1 VNPHRSRVA
10 AVFGEQQGSGY
21 LLGPRLVLTAGHVV
35 RAYGFAEVI
44 VFGGVGKVHCKVAWR
59 RKDAD
64 CDAALLAA
72 SADIVPADVSAGFAP
87 LPWGELIRLD
97 TQENCQA
104 IGFPLVQRDERGNLD
119 SEQLTGR
126 VKPGS
131 AILVG
136 RYVLEGSGPPPQMPG
151 TISPWAG
158 MSGAGLF
165 CQGALIGVV
174 ATAPTHWSHG
184 RVEAVPV
191 RVIADDPTFQ
201 RALARHGGTEVTVTA
216 LDELSDPERADR
228 DFEVGYRRY
237 VANRFG
243 KIETLGHA
251 SDLGRIV
258 WPLDTAFLALELAAT
273 TPHNGG
279 PATDGAPGKR
289 IHAAL
294 EGRTRILL
302 QGAAGCGKTT
312 LMHWLAVRV
321 AQGDLPRE
329 LDALQGRVPFVI
341 PLRTLTSSQGVPRLE
356 HLLEE
361 LDYPA
366 VGSQPHQWLTRLLE
380 QGRGLLL
387 VDGIDEVHHDLRPR
401 VRSWLEGLIDLYPTT
416 AVVVTSR
423 PSAVPYD
430 WLAGYGFSAFSVL
443 PMSPADVG
451 TFIDRWFT
459 ALQES
464 DDLRAD
470 WLSSHSSTTELR
482 SALST
487 HPSLMEMAASPRLC
501 ALICALWLLQERFD
515 AQPPLPLDALQLHYA
530 TFDMMARRTAVQ
542 LRLYG
547 RDRPRGLRGTE
558 GVDLDLE
565 LQIHVLQAL
574 AMWMLFNGAAD
585 LTRDRVMRIIEQDC
599 QAQLLELAAR
609 QGLPDDLSFVAERV
623 LRHLLVR
630 AGTLYMTAAGSIAFE
645 HSTFRDYFAAKA
657 IVDRGHFGFLV
668 NHAHDPQYTDV
679 VHMAVGHCR
688 PYDAGPLILNLAE
701 RGDREPQHRTWLH
714 LLTTS
719 SLQYAEHVDPEIRA
733 QVLRRTQALIPPSDD
748 AAADVLAEAGTAVLD
763 LLPGPD
769 GLTAAEAQAVVLT
782 ACKIGG
788 PAAAAVL
795 DRFKTHPDPAVRKRV
810 RWGHSRI
817 AASSTLPQSLMA
829 QTGLDPNRRN
839 PSH

>member
-1 VNPHRSRVA
+1 MNPHRSRVV

-35 RAYGFAEVI
+35 RAYGFADVI
-44 VFGGVGKVHCKVAWR
+44 VYGGVGKVHCKVAWR

-72 SADIVPADVSAGFAP
+72 SADIVPLDVAAEFAP
-87 LPWGELIRLD
+87 LSWGELIRLD

-104 IGFPLVQRDERGNLD
+104 IGFPLAQRDEQGNLD

-136 RYVLEGSGPPPQMPG
+136 RYVLESSGPPPQIPAS
-151 TISPWAG
+151 TSPWAG

-191 RVIADDPTFQ
+191 RVIADDLTFQ

-216 LDELSDPERADR
+216 VDELSDPERADR

-251 SDLGRIV
+251 PDRGRII

-273 TPHNGG
+273 THHHGR

-294 EGRTRILL
+294 EGHTRILL

-312 LMHWLAVRV
+312 LMQWLAVRSS
-321 AQGDLPRE
+321 QGDLPRE

-341 PLRTLTSSQGVPRLE
+341 PLRTLTSSQHAPRLE

-366 VGSQPHQWLTRLLE
+366 AGSQPHQWLPRLLE

-443 PMSPADVG
+443 PMSPADVD

-459 ALQES
+459 AWQENDHWS
-464 DDLRAD
+464 AWRP
-470 WLSSHSSTTELR
+470 SHSAAIALR
-482 SALST
+482 SALGA
-487 HPSLMEMAASPRLC
+487 HRSLMEMAASPRLC
-501 ALICALWLLQERFD
+501 ALICALWLLQQHFD
-515 AQPPLPLDALQLHYA
+515 AQPPLPLDPLQLHRA
-530 TFDMMARRTAVQ
+530 TFDMTARRTAIE
-542 LRLYG
+542 LRLRS
-547 RDRPRGLRGTE
+547 RDVQRGLRNTE
-558 GVDLDLE
+558 GVELDLK
-565 LQIHVLQAL
+565 LQLDVLQAL
-574 AMWMLFNGAAD
+574 AIWMLFNGAAE
-585 LTRDRVMRIIEQDC
+585 LTKDRVVQIIKQDC
-599 QAQLLELAAR
+599 QAQLIELAAR
-609 QGLPDDLSFVAERV
+609 QGSPGNLSLLAEQV

-630 AGTLYMTAAGSIAFE
+630 AGTLYMTTAGSIAFE

-688 PYDAGPLILNLAE
+688 TDADQLLLGLAE
-701 RGDREPQHRTWLH
+701 RGDREPEHRTWLH
-714 LLTTS
+714 LLTTA
-719 SLQYAEHVDPEIRA
+719 SLQYAEQVDPAIRA
-733 QVLRRTQALIPPSDD
+733 QVLRRTKALIPPPDD
-748 AAADVLAEAGTAVLD
+748 AAADVLAEAGSAVLD

-769 GLTAAEAQAVVLT
+769 GLTATEAQAVVLT

-788 PAAAAVL
+788 PTAAAVL
-795 DRFKTHPDPAVRKRV
+795 ERFETHPDPAVRKRV

-817 AASSTLPQSLMA
+817 TSSSTLL
-829 QTGLDPNRRN
+829 
-839 PSH
+839 